1 MDTLLQDIR
10 YAVRTLLRSPGFT
23 LVAALTLALGIGANT
38 AIFSVIDAALLRSL
52 PYADPDRLVQVWED
66 AAQRG
71 INNFPFSPGDF
82 ADLRTQ
88 TRSLRG
94 VAAIQRSSF
103 NLTGSGEPVRV
114 GAARVSASFFD
125 VLGRRPVLGRGFAP
139 GEESQ
144 GADHVAVIGQ
154 GLWKERFGGDA
165 KVVGRT
171 VLLDGERYTIV
182 GVAAAGVGIPRNVQ
196 MWVPWALTAQDLA
209 NHGGHYAQVI
219 GRLAPGATLE
229 QAQQELKAI
238 GARVESQ
245 HPDTNTGFGM
255 HPVPLHDELVR
266 EVRPALLVLFA
277 AVGLLLLIACA
288 NVSNLLLARAASR
301 SREIAVRAAL
311 GAGRWRL
318 VRQLLVESMV
328 LGLLGGAAGLLLAAW
343 GVGLIV
349 RAAGDALRLPT
360 AVSMDGGVLAF
371 TFAVAV
377 LTGVLFGLI
386 PALHASRLDLHETLK
401 EGGRSGSGDARR
413 ARSRAVLVV
422 AETALAMVLLVGAG
436 LLVKSFATLA
446 GTDPGFRVEHV
457 LTGSIDLP
465 RVAYGTPERQ
475 AGFFRALDERAAA
488 IPGVRSAGAATT
500 LPLSGATSRIGFHV
514 VGTPPDRPGEGDAT
528 GYDVVTPGYFDAIGI
543 PLKRGRTFGAR
554 DDARAPGA
562 VVINEA
568 MGRRYFGGQDPVGRR
583 ITLTDQDT
591 SAREI
596 VGVVGDVRHEGL
608 GEEPSPAVYVS
619 QLQAPVPFM
628 RYVVRTAGDPARA
641 AAALRREVA
650 ALDGRV
656 AVGEVRTMA
665 EVVADSV
672 ASPRLSMVLLGIFAA
687 LGIALAAIGLYGV
700 VSYSVASRSQEI
712 GIRMAMGARPGD
724 VIRMVVRQGM
734 GMTAGGLVLG
744 LAGAFAATRLLRTM
758 LVGVSSTD
766 PAVFALVPL
775 LLASVAL
782 AATWLPGR
790 HATRLDPMAA
800 LRKE

>member
-1 MDTLLQDIR
+1 MDTLLQDLR

-38 AIFSVIDAALLRSL
+38 AIFSVVNAALLRSL
-52 PYADPDRLVQVWED
+52 PYPDPDRLVQVWQD
-66 AAQRG
+66 SPSRG
-71 INNFPFSPGDF
+71 IASFPFSPGDF
-82 ADLRTQ
+82 ADLRSQARTL
-88 TRSLRG
+88 SG
-94 VAAIQRSSF
+94 VAAIQSSSF
-103 NLTGSGEPVRV
+103 NLTGDGEPVRV

-125 VLGRRPVLGRGFAP
+125 VLGRRPTLGRGFAAA
-139 GEESQ
+139 EERE

-154 GLWKERFGGDA
+154 GLWKQRFGGDRR
-165 KVVGRT
+165 VVGRT
-171 VLLDGERYTIV
+171 LLLNGERYTIV
-182 GVAAAGVGIPRNVQ
+182 GVVSTGVAIPRDVEL
-196 MWVPWALTAQDLA
+196 WVPWALTAQDLA
-209 NHGGHYAQVI
+209 NHGGHYATVV
-219 GRLAPGATLE
+219 GRLAPGATME
-229 QAQQELKAI
+229 RAWQELSAV
-238 GARVESQ
+238 GARIAAQ

-255 HPVPLHDELVR
+255 HLVPLRDELVR
-266 EVRPALLVLFA
+266 QVRPALLVLFA

-318 VRQLLVESMV
+318 VRQLLVESVV
-328 LGLLGGAAGLLLAAW
+328 LGLAGGAAGLLLAAW

-360 AVSMDGGVLAF
+360 AVSIDGGVLAF

-377 LTGVLFGLI
+377 LTGVLFGLV

-401 EGGRSGSGDARR
+401 EGGRSGTGDARR
-413 ARSRAVLVV
+413 ARSRALLVV

-465 RVAYGTPERQ
+465 QAAYGTPERQ
-475 AGFFRALDERAAA
+475 AAFFRALDERAAA

-500 LPLSGATSRIGFHV
+500 LPLSGATARIGFHV
-514 VGTPPDRPGEGDAT
+514 VGTPPAAPGEQTAT
-528 GYDVVTPGYFDAIGI
+528 GYDVVTPGYFEAIGI
-543 PLKRGRTFGAR
+543 PLRRGRTFTAR
-554 DDARAPGA
+554 DDAHAPGA

-568 MGRRYFGGQDPVGRR
+568 MARRYFAGQDPIGRR
-583 ITLTDQDT
+583 MTLTDSDT
-591 SAREI
+591 MPREV

-628 RYVVRTAGDPARA
+628 RYVLRTAGDPARA

-665 EVVADSV
+665 QVVADSV

-687 LGIALAAIGLYGV
+687 LGIVLAAIGLYGV

-712 GIRMAMGARPGD
+712 GIRMAMGARPKD
-724 VIRMVVRQGM
+724 VVRMVVRQGV

-744 LAGAFAATRLLRTM
+744 LLGAFAATRLLRSM
-758 LVGVSSTD
+758 LVGVSATD
-766 PAVFALVPL
+766 PAVFAAVPL
-775 LLASVAL
+775 LLMAVAL

-790 HATRLDPMAA
+790 RATRLDPMAA
-800 LRKE
+800 LRQE